1 VAPFVLAVAATLTIW
16 IRDPAPEW
24 TYEIAVFSIAG
35 AVCLRRGAIR
45 WSAAGVAMAAIALW
59 GFVEL
64 ALGTTVYRYATL
76 NATLRFAALAATAF
90 IAPTGRSR
98 EVFLRAFVWFAF
110 AISVLSV
117 VAYYT
122 SPGKVL
128 WLFPIR
134 YADVWGPFLNRN
146 NFAAFLELALPVALW
161 LALTRDQDYIWIAAA
176 MLAAGMA
183 SASRAGAV
191 LLLVESVAV
200 FALRPDSRKTMARFA
215 AAAAVLIAVAGAG
228 RLERRIFEPDPMR
241 YRREMA
247 RSAMAMVRD
256 RPWTGFGLGTFATV
270 YPQYAEFDAGALV
283 DHAHNDWL
291 EWTSEGG
298 VGFGAAW
305 AILGVAML
313 RRARRSIWL
322 IGVPVVMIHA
332 LVDYPFAR
340 FGVSAWTFLLIGMRE
355 LDRDP
360 H

>member
-1 VAPFVLAVAATLTIW
+1 
-16 IRDPAPEW
+16 
-24 TYEIAVFSIAG
+24 
-35 AVCLRRGAIR
+35 
-45 WSAAGVAMAAIALW
+45 
-59 GFVEL
+59 
-64 ALGTTVYRYATL
+64 
-76 NATLRFAALAATAF
+76 
-90 IAPTGRSR
+90 
-98 EVFLRAFVWFAF
+98 
-110 AISVLSV
+110 
-117 VAYYT
+117 
-122 SPGKVL
+122 
-128 WLFPIR
+128 
-134 YADVWGPFLNRN
+134 VWGPFLNRN

-161 LALTRDQDYIWIAAA
+161 LALTRDQYYVWIAAA

-200 FALRPDSRKTMARFA
+200 FALRPDWRKTMARFA

-247 RSAMAMVRD
+247 RSAVAMVRE

-270 YPQYAEFDAGALV
+270 YPQYADFDAGALV

-298 VGFGAAW
+298 LGFGAAW